1 MPRTKISSV
10 SSSRA
15 LAQNSKT
22 VTKAEETQAILLKDE
37 YVMLQN
43 LYEDFDSKGLTIKSW
58 SITVALATIGTAVL
72 ANRNDLLLVAFV
84 SAIMFWYLEA
94 YWRGLAYF
102 FAVRIQNIE
111 EAFQTDKWKEEV
123 PLQLYSTWTETYK
136 IKRDQTLRFMLK
148 QSSILPHFVIAIVSL
163 VLYFWH
169 K

>member
-1 MPRTKISSV
+1 MPTTKNPLG
-10 SSSRA
+10 SSSKAR
-15 LAQNSKT
+15 NSES
-22 VTKAEETQAILLKDE
+22 VLDAETQANLLKDE

-72 ANRNDLLLVAFV
+72 AKRNDLLLVAFV
-84 SAIMFWYLEA
+84 SALVFWYLEA

-111 EAFQTDKWKEEV
+111 AAFRTEKWKEEV
-123 PLQLYSTWTETYK
+123 PLQLYSTWSETYK
-136 IKRDQTLRFMLK
+136 IKRDQTLRHMLK

-169 K
+169 